1 MPLKL
6 FKKIFSIP
14 QKAETRLSSRNFFD
28 SCGSIRAFIF
38 DLPILSGADFLP
50 RGELGLSADPLTTI
64 RDADF
69 IYENTPIKIVA
80 NRNSPEIDL
89 PGVKVGPFQEGKE
102 YEVRYWIAQE
112 LKKAGIA
119 HIREEEPMDFKR
131 LNRIHWKEGFQATQ
145 RVTSLP
151 EDFYPKLRR
160 YLEELNEEAIK
171 KPEKRNEYEKSR
183 GLFKDITRRRLKKIV
198 SLASSSSKQTG
209 QILGNLTKEELILY
223 KYLYEKIS
231 KWRTKILK
239 TKMGGKP

>member
-1 MPLKL
+1 MGRTLNVSENGFGGQILMPLKL

-102 YEVRYWIAQE
+102 YEVKYWIAQE
-112 LKKAGIA
+112 LKRAGVTRL
-119 HIREEEPMDFKR
+119 REEEPLDLMS
-131 LNRIHWKEGFQATQ
+131 LNKIHWKERVQASQ
-145 RVTSLP
+145 RVIALQT
-151 EDFYPKLRR
+151 DFYPKLRR
-160 YLEELNEEAIK
+160 YLKELNEKAMK
-171 KPEKRNEYEKSR
+171 KPEIRSFCHDFFR
-183 GLFKDITRRRLKKIV
+183 
-198 SLASSSSKQTG
+198 S
-209 QILGNLTKEELILY
+209 
-223 KYLYEKIS
+223 
-231 KWRTKILK
+231 
-239 TKMGGKP
+239 